1 MPDTLADMAGTLGSD
16 AVVPVSPDM
25 MDAASQ
31 AAEVSHAATLS
42 KTAAHRGITGF
53 FCVGASGVERT
64 VCHGMTKLL
73 RVST

>member
-42 KTAAHRGITGF
+42 QTAGTSRYNWIF
-53 FCVGASGVERT
+53 LYRSVGRRAYRLSWND
-64 VCHGMTKLL
+64 
-73 RVST
+73 